1 MAETYE
7 KEGILYF
14 REPFRSDLVEWSD
27 THLGLNTIILK
38 NSEDFGNRIISVVAV
53 STDKCYN
60 DALFDVKKGLTGVEI
75 LMGIPEEEVNCIDS
89 IFIQSEN

>member
-14 REPFRSDLVEWSD
+14 REPLQSDLVEWSD

-38 NSEDFGNRIISVVAV
+38 NSEDFGRRIIHVVAV
-53 STDKCYN
+53 PTDKNYN
-60 DALFDVKKGLTGVEI
+60 DALFNVKKNLKGVEI
-75 LMGIPEEEVNCIDS
+75 LIGIPEEEVNSIDS
-89 IFIQSEN
+89 VSL